1 MTTLHLVQMS
11 GDAFD
16 TASAARADVEANLAR
31 RPDAL
36 GLTEFS
42 IKGHRTVAE
51 AACKAHGYRL
61 RGGDGDTAICLR
73 GDHDLLAFAS
83 PRVHNGG
90 TDSQGRYA
98 ARTLEILTADM
109 YGERVTVTESHI
121 VRGGTPTRVKHRTTT
136 AKLIAQM
143 LNQYAEGNNL
153 AFGLMD
159 ANQADDA
166 GKDEAGSVLGILKAA
181 GLRTVYDE
189 LGYHPATGPG
199 GSAIDVCV
207 SANVDTRVRAVV
219 AAPWPLLHSDHH
231 SVSFVYSVGA

>member
-1 MTTLHLVQMS
+1 MTTIHLLQLS

-16 TASAARADVEANLAR
+16 TATQAHADVEANLRR

-42 IKGHRTVAE
+42 VKGHRDVAL

-90 TDSQGRYA
+90 TDSRGRYA

-136 AKLIAQM
+136 ANLIAKI
-143 LNQYAEGNNL
+143 LNQYAAGKNL

-166 GKDEAGSVLGILKAA
+166 GKDADGSVLGILAAA
-181 GLRTVYDE
+181 GLTSAYDE
-189 LGYHPATGPG
+189 LGYYPATGPG

-207 SANVDTRVRAVV
+207 SANVDQRVRAVV
-219 AAPWPLLHSDHH
+219 AAPWELGHSDHRA
-231 SVSFVYSVGA
+231 VSFVWDVRA